1 MTEPDDDLAALLGRS
16 ADRLPIGDADA
27 ALDAV
32 IARSRVRRRR
42 RAAARMGAVVAA
54 VGAVIAVWLMVRPP
68 DRSDVH
74 TVDSPTTPP
83 SVVTSP
89 STIALPSTLPATTVV
104 PTTILP
110 VPTTS
115 PAVTAPPAGT
125 TSPTA
130 PPTAAAPTAAPPVT
144 APPSSG
150 PTTYRGI
157 GGTLTVRV
165 DAGSLVLVSAAP
177 TSGFVISEQRTAPDE
192 IEVRFEGP
200 STRTRIRVR
209 LDHGL
214 ASGEVQEEGSGSSE
228 SGPSGT

>member
-1 MTEPDDDLAALLGRS
+1 M
-16 ADRLPIGDADA
+16 
-27 ALDAV
+27 
-32 IARSRVRRRR
+32 
-42 RAAARMGAVVAA
+42 
-54 VGAVIAVWLMVRPP
+54 
-68 DRSDVH
+68 
-74 TVDSPTTPP
+74 
-83 SVVTSP
+83 
-89 STIALPSTLPATTVV
+89 V

-110 VPTTS
+110 VPTTN
-115 PAVTAPPAGT
+115 PAVTAPPAGGPAGT
-125 TSPTA
+125 PSPTA

-157 GGTLTVRV
+157 GGTVTVRV

-214 ASGEVQEEGSGSSE
+214 ASGEVQEEGSGSSG
-228 SGPSGT
+228 SGPSGDLSGRRRRRQPARFGPARSTRIRMSTRWSRTMAAR